1 MFQELDIVVLKRDIP
16 EYHLKEGDIGA
27 VVHCYRDRE
36 TFEVEFVTGQG
47 ETVALLT
54 LSPES
59 IRPVMGREILH
70 VRGLEQV
77 SSVN

>member
-1 MFQELDIVVLKRDIP
+1 MGNFNCRQPVFLIVA
-16 EYHLKEGDIGA
+16 HQ
-27 VVHCYRDRE
+27 VHCYRE
-36 TFEVEFVTGQG
+36 SATFEVEFVTGQG

-54 LSPES
+54 LSPEA

-77 SSVN
+77 SSIN